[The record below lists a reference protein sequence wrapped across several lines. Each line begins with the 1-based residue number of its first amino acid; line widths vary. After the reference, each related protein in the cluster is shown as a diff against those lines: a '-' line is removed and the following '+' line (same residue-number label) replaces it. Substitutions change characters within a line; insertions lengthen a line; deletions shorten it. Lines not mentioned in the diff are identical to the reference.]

1 MGCTLKAKT
10 PPHPSSKNPRRAAR
24 KENPDDAEAYP
35 NLRSRSYKSEGIIL
49 RRYALG
55 EADRILSILTP
66 DRGKVRAVAKGVR
79 RPKSRLGG
87 NLDLTNLI
95 DFSAARGRDLDVV
108 SEAQVKDH
116 HPAVLSDLS
125 RLSFA
130 LYICELADSFAPED
144 MAGPRLFRLVKT
156 TLDALARA
164 PDPWLLARW
173 FETRLLDV
181 SGFMPRL
188 DDCVECAAEL
198 EPRDHLLDLSAGGA
212 LCPNCRSLGIGGKLH
227 VSESAMRV
235 LKHLRRSRRSEDL
248 GAPTVREPL
257 RREVEAV
264 LSRYISAI
272 TEREV
277 KSAAFT
283 RKAGGVG

>member
-1 MGCTLKAKT
+1 MRGRASQKSRT
-10 PPHPSSKNPRRAAR
+10 RRHIR
-24 KENPDDAEAYP
+24 

-87 NLDLTNLI
+87 HLDLTNLI

-108 SEAQVKDH
+108 SEAQVKNH

-130 LYICELADSFAPED
+130 LYVCELADSFAPED
-144 MAGPRLFRLVKT
+144 MAGPRLFRLVET
-156 TLDALARA
+156 TLDALGGA

-181 SGFMPRL
+181 SGFMPQL
-188 DDCVECAAEL
+188 DVCAECAAEL
-198 EPRDHLLDLSAGGA
+198 QPRDHLLDLSAGGA
-212 LCPNCRSLGIGGKLH
+212 LCPNCRALGIGKKLH

-248 GAPTVREPL
+248 GTPTIREPL

-272 TEREV
+272 TEREI

-283 RKAGGVG
+283 RKAAGGA

>member
-1 MGCTLKAKT
+1 M
-10 PPHPSSKNPRRAAR
+10 
-24 KENPDDAEAYP
+24 
-35 NLRSRSYKSEGIIL
+35 RSRTYKSEGIIL

-55 EADRILSILTP
+55 EADRILAILTP

-79 RPKSRLGG
+79 RAKSRLGG
-87 NLDLTNLI
+87 HLDLTNLI
-95 DFSAARGRDLDVV
+95 DFAAARGRDLDVL
-108 SEAQVKDH
+108 SEAQVKDD
-116 HPAVLSDLS
+116 HPAALSDLS

-130 LYICELADSFAPED
+130 LYVCELADSFAQED
-144 MAGPRLFRLVKT
+144 MAGPRLFHLLKS
-156 TLDALARA
+156 TLDALGRA

-181 SGFMPRL
+181 SGFMPQL
-188 DDCVECAAEL
+188 DECVECAAVL
-198 EPRDHLLDLSAGGA
+198 QPRDHLLDVSAGGA
-212 LCPNCRSLGIGGKLH
+212 LCPNCRALGIGGKLH

-235 LKHLRRSRRSEDL
+235 LKHLSRSRRSEDL
-248 GAPTVREPL
+248 SARTIRGSL

-272 TEREV
+272 AEREI

-283 RKAGGVG
+283 RKAAVQNGAGAGG

>member
-1 MGCTLKAKT
+1 M
-10 PPHPSSKNPRRAAR
+10 
-24 KENPDDAEAYP
+24 
-35 NLRSRSYKSEGIIL
+35 RSRSYKSEGIIL

-79 RPKSRLGG
+79 RAKSRLGG
-87 NLDLTNLI
+87 HLDLTNLI
-95 DFSAARGRDLDVV
+95 DFTASRGRDLDVL

-125 RLSFA
+125 RVSFA

-144 MAGPRLFRLVKT
+144 MAGPRLFRLVESA
-156 TLDALARA
+156 LDALGRA
-164 PDPWLLARW
+164 ADPWLLARW
-173 FETRLLDV
+173 FETRLLEV

-188 DDCVECAAEL
+188 DDCVECGDAL
-198 EPRDHLLDLSAGGA
+198 RPRDHLLDLSAGGA
-212 LCPNCRSLGIGGKLH
+212 LCPDCRALGIGKKLL

-235 LKHLRRSRRSEDL
+235 LKHLSRSRRAEDL
-248 GAPTVREPL
+248 GAPTIREPL
-257 RREVEAV
+257 RREAEAV

-272 TEREV
+272 TEREI

-283 RKAGGVG
+283 RKAARAAGGA

>member
-1 MGCTLKAKT
+1 M
-10 PPHPSSKNPRRAAR
+10 
-24 KENPDDAEAYP
+24 
-35 NLRSRSYKSEGIIL
+35 RSRTYKSEGIIL
-49 RRYALG
+49 RRYPLG

-87 NLDLTNLI
+87 HLDLTNLI
-95 DFSAARGRDLDVV
+95 DFAAARGRDLDTL

-116 HPAVLSDLS
+116 HPAVLSDLA

-130 LYICELADSFAPED
+130 LYVCELADSFAPEE
-144 MAGPRLFRLVKT
+144 MAGPRLFRLLKS
-156 TLDALARA
+156 TLDALGQA

-181 SGFMPRL
+181 SGFMPQL
-188 DDCVECAAEL
+188 DDCVECGDAL
-198 EPRDHLLDLSAGGA
+198 RPRDHLLDLSAGGA
-212 LCPNCRSLGIGGKLH
+212 LCPNCRSLGIGGKIR

-235 LKHLRRSRRSEDL
+235 LKHLSRSRQAEEL
-248 GAPTVREPL
+248 GAPTIRESL

-264 LSRYISAI
+264 LSRYISAVA
-272 TEREV
+272 EREI

-283 RKAGGVG
+283 RKAAMSSSASGGAESERG